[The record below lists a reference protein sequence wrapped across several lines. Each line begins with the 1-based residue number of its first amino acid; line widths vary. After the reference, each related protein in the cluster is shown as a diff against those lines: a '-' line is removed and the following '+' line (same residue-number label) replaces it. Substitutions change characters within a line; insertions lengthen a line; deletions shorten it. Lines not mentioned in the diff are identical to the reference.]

1 MARAKE
7 ALEGVEVE
15 PTRAPAPAH
24 KHGGNG
30 RGNGM
35 KPTRKDKRQ
44 ARAYAIR
51 PTYERKYRQ
60 TIRRVD
66 LWTVLKISICF
77 YLTGL
82 IVMLFSGVVLWWIAS
97 AVGIIENLEDFV
109 GELMNSNDFRFL
121 SWEVLRAGTL
131 VGLVLVCL
139 MVVVTV
145 IAAAFYNLFAELMG
159 GVEITVVEEE
169 NPRR

>member
-1 MARAKE
+1 MARAR
-7 ALEGVEVE
+7 AVLESVDT
-15 PTRAPAPAH
+15 PDKAAPARRATRT
-24 KHGGNG
+24 NG
-30 RGNGM
+30 RGSTL
-35 KPTRKDKRQ
+35 KPSRKDRRQ

-51 PTYERKYRQ
+51 PSYERKYRQ
-60 TIRRVD
+60 TIRRID

-82 IVMLFSGVVLWWIAS
+82 IVLLFSGVVLWWIAS
-97 AVGIIENLEDFV
+97 AVGVIGNFEDFV
-109 GELMNSNDFRFL
+109 GEMMNSDDFRFL
-121 SWEVLRAGTL
+121 SWEVLRAATL

-139 MVVVTV
+139 MVVCTV

-169 NPRR
+169 NVGR